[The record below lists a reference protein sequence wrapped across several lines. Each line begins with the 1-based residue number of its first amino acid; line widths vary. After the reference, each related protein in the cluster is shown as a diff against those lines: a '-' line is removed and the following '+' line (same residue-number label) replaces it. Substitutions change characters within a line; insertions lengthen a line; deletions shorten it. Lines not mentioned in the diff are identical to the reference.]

1 MPKRYRKREE
11 ENIDPYRSQPL
22 PLERPVAVY
31 YRQSSEGQIGNINT
45 TLQTVDM
52 VEHLLRQGWVR
63 DQIIMIDMDA
73 GISGTKKIDERPGM
87 SYLHQLIENGEIGLV
102 ASQDVD
108 RFFRDV
114 TQIQTNIFIDTCRR
128 NNVLVLTP
136 TFVYDFDHPTQ
147 GRYHMQMFRD
157 HAQRAADYLE
167 YHIKGRLMQARDYLK
182 VRGIWTGRSVAIGY
196 MVDLREKLPDGTA
209 NPNHRKYVPFQ
220 PCADV
225 VLAYFKLFRKFNRNL
240 TRTWR
245 HIYEHGPCFPENVTE
260 LVPDGFR
267 VDIIIT
273 HRGANGGIMPSPS
286 GLNYILTNVAYI
298 GHWSYKGVIEQWQ
311 NHEAIVPDDLF
322 MYAFNALSKVDFFG
336 EPNKDYSPHRV
347 YVRHKVEDR
356 GARPATYAGLV
367 FSHSLPGHPFR
378 RIGAYYLNHNDN
390 YAYVLS
396 DHLSHTV
403 MSIHAKIFD
412 PQVDKLLLERLKA
425 TTIDDE
431 TWRKA
436 LEGTQRSEQGDVR
449 RIEQDIRAAERAKQT
464 VLDNLKTI
472 SNPEIVKNLE
482 ASFEANEREIVRLRE
497 ELARAKENA
506 GQSVAML
513 EARPTLEL
521 IIQRW
526 KDVPHQQRRELFE
539 AFARRIIVD
548 KVDDVKRKLVVEW
561 RDGTTSETVFR
572 SGRTQYTMTAAE
584 RRKMVQMIHEQRP
597 QWEIL
602 RAFPELDWQGIV
614 HRFYREEQKVGNHG
628 RIARAYQQPRKYTY
642 QQRWVDTEEYQ
653 QSLSIS
659 SNSGV
664 LRRCRT
670 VLQSPMAA
678 LQHQ

>member
-11 ENIDPYRSQPL
+11 DTTDPYRAQPL
-22 PLERPVAVY
+22 PLHRPVAVY

-52 VEHLLRQGWVR
+52 VEHLMKQGWVR

-73 GISGTKKIDERPGM
+73 GVSGTKKIEERPGM
-87 SYLHQLIENGEIGLV
+87 SYLFTLIENGEIGLV
-102 ASQDVD
+102 AAQDVD

-209 NPNHRKYVPFQ
+209 NPKHRRYVPFQ

-245 HIYEHGPCFPENVTE
+245 HIYHHGPCYPENFEE
-260 LVPDGFR
+260 LVPDNFR
-267 VDIIIT
+267 VDVIVKY
-273 HRGANGGIMPSPS
+273 RGLNGGLMPSPS
-286 GLNYILTNVAYI
+286 GLAYMLTNIAYI
-298 GHWSYKGVIEQWQ
+298 GHWSYRGVIEQWN

-322 MYAFNALSKVDFFG
+322 MYAFNAISKVDFFG
-336 EPNKDYSPHRV
+336 EPNADYSPHRV

-356 GARPATYAGLV
+356 NGEPPTYAGLV
-367 FSHSLPGHPFR
+367 FSNSLKNLPFR
-378 RIGAYYLNHNDN
+378 RVQSSY
-390 YAYVLS
+390 
-396 DHLSHTV
+396 LSHNGNFAYILADNLNRTV
-403 MSIHAKIFD
+403 MSIHAEIFD
-412 PQVDKLLLERLKA
+412 PVVDKLLLKRLEA

-431 TWRKA
+431 TWQEA
-436 LEGTQRSEQGDVR
+436 LDGTQRSEQGDVR

-464 VLDNLKTI
+464 ILDNLKTI
-472 SNPEIVKNLE
+472 ANADIVKNLE
-482 ASFEANEREIVRLRE
+482 ASYEANDREIARLRE
-497 ELARAKENA
+497 ELERVKANA
-506 GQSVAML
+506 GQHTAML

-539 AFARRIIVD
+539 AFGRRIVVD
-548 KVDDVKRKLVVEW
+548 KLNEAQRKLVVEW
-561 RDGTTSETVFR
+561 RDGTLSETTFR
-572 SGRTQYTMTAAE
+572 TGKNRHFMTKSE
-584 RRKMVQMIHEQRP
+584 RQKLVQMIRDQQP

-602 RAFPELDWQGIV
+602 REFPEITWESIV
-614 HRFYREEQKVGNHG
+614 MRFYRDGNADGTPAHIG
-628 RIARAYQQPRKYTY
+628 EVYKQPLKYSYKHTWY
-642 QQRWVDTEEYQ
+642 DTEEYQ
-653 QSLSIS
+653 QSLSIPS
-659 SNSGV
+659 SSSV
-664 LRRCRT
+664 LHGGRFARRSC
-670 VLQSPMAA
+670 SDGC
-678 LQHQ
+678 